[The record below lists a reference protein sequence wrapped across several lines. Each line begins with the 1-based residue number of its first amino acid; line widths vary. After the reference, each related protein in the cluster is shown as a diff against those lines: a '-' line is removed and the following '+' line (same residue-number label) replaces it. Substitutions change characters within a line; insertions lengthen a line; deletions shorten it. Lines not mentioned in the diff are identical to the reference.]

1 MNIVNK
7 GEQSK
12 YTLRDMVSEF
22 NLDESAYLQ
31 IKRQFELD
39 PEIDHHLK
47 RYANKC
53 DPQNESSQIYQIVKK
68 RYIME
73 KILTKNPLLTKT

>member
-1 MNIVNK
+1 MKIVNK

-39 PEIDHHLK
+39 P
-47 RYANKC
+47 
-53 DPQNESSQIYQIVKK
+53 
-68 RYIME
+68 
-73 KILTKNPLLTKT
+73 